1 MIGKSW
7 ENHCAASCT
16 FAAVLT
22 SRIPERLNRKEHG
35 KSHGSTTVHKVPT
48 ANKHQKKTSCVYK
61 SVRIRI
67 LYVYNRSDLETSPL
81 APIAVTK
88 GCLRLSKGPGWNFW
102 GQYIQPWSIH
112 LWVTNTPIPSMGL
125 VYWPTLIPWKSTWN
139 VPLVP
144 WMVWELNSK
153 ENFNWIHD
161 RSLKIQPSTF
171 SHGNS
176 RVPPRNKV
184 KTPQGNKTL
193 IKALL

>member
-1 MIGKSW
+1 MCDSIPPLGLVSLWMIFVEAEAEKNQPMIGKSW

-88 GCLRLSKGPGWNFW
+88 GCLRLSKGPG
-102 GQYIQPWSIH
+102 
-112 LWVTNTPIPSMGL
+112 
-125 VYWPTLIPWKSTWN
+125 
-139 VPLVP
+139 
-144 WMVWELNSK
+144 
-153 ENFNWIHD
+153 
-161 RSLKIQPSTF
+161 
-171 SHGNS
+171 
-176 RVPPRNKV
+176 
-184 KTPQGNKTL
+184 
-193 IKALL
+193 